1 MEAGNRRKEIPV
13 SELTP
18 CNFCSL
24 KRMKERAELSGK
36 EVILRGLD
44 AYIVPK
50 GQPLPTD
57 PAELEK
63 AWAAWFME
71 LTNHCVC

>member
-1 MEAGNRRKEIPV
+1 
-13 SELTP
+13 
-18 CNFCSL
+18 
-24 KRMKERAELSGK
+24 MKTRAELAGK
-36 EVILRGLD
+36 EVILRGQD

-57 PAELEK
+57 PAEKEK
-63 AWAAWFME
+63 VWAAWFME